1 MADWTTGY
9 DPLNM
14 SDPSHPFARLGAELA
29 RAQQQGMGQRRS
41 LAEQLGGYPQ
51 QMGMPQQPSRLAS
64 MLGQPQQ
71 QQIPMQPM
79 QQALTALMGQ
89 QSKFGSG
96 ASASAPVQNWDP
108 AKPNPS
114 GMQSS
119 GFGGW
124 LQGLFGSGGA
134 GGAAK
139 G

>member
-1 MADWTTGY
+1 MAYDY

-89 QSKFGSG
+89 QKPG
-96 ASASAPVQNWDP
+96 ATVSAPVQNWDP
-108 AKPNPS
+108 NKPDPT
-114 GMQSS
+114 MQSS

-124 LQGLFGSGGA
+124 LQGLFSSS
-134 GGAAK
+134 GAAK